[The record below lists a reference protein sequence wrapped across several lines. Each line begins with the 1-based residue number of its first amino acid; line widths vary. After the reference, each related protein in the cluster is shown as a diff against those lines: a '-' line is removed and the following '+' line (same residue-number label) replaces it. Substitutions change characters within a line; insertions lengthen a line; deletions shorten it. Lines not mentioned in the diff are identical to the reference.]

1 MTDITQKNTHE
12 VESNNEYADLLS
24 RIEELKKKLQP
35 DPPTLTEIDHLKAH
49 VRLAFEEIY
58 SHFFNLDY
66 LVEPFL
72 NGKLS
77 EIKPEEMDKIKK
89 YVNEGKQFFEDL
101 MNEETLEPW
110 EKIVS
115 PKYFGYIR
123 SSLDSIH
130 SGDCTA
136 FACTCERC
144 LSETYYKLPYTAN
157 WSKHDGYKM
166 FNSYSQLNKQKEII
180 EQAKKLAQ
188 ELPINPKEAPK
199 NKI

>member
-1 MTDITQKNTHE
+1 MTDITQQNHKVTD
-12 VESNNEYADLLS
+12 SNNEYADLLTQ
-24 RIEELKKKLQP
+24 IEELKKKLQP
-35 DPPTLTEIDHLKAH
+35 EPPVLTDVDHLKAH

-58 SHFFNLDY
+58 SNFFNLEY

-77 EIKPEEMDKIKK
+77 EINSEEMDKIKK
-89 YVNEGKQFFEDL
+89 YVAEGKKFFEDL
-101 MNEETLEPW
+101 MNEEALEPW
-110 EKIVS
+110 EKIIS
-115 PKYFGYIR
+115 PKYFSYIQ

-136 FACTCERC
+136 FPCTCERC

-157 WSKHDGYKM
+157 WGKHEGYKM

-180 EQAKKLAQ
+180 EQAKKLEEQ
-188 ELPINPKEAPK
+188 LPTKQKETSK